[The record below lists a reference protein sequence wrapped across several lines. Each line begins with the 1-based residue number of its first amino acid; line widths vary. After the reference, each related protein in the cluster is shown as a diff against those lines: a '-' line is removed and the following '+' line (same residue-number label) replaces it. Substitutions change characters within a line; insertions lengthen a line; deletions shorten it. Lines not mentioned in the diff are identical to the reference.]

1 MLDII
6 LECVGVLVLLGQA
19 ALFLVTG
26 QIEPGSF

>member
-6 LECVGVLVLLGQA
+6 LDSLGVVALLGQA

-26 QIEPGSF
+26 QIEPGPF